1 MSFRIDKKNLNKYFY
16 FIFLPKI
23 KELSPLKIEQTIKIE
38 DLLGIEEQKSKVI
51 INTANF
57 LNNKPS
63 NHVLLWGARGMG
75 KSTLIKSVVSHFNL
89 KVKTQKKIYLIELLN
104 NSLDFLPEIIYFLNN
119 YNKKFIIYIDDL
131 SLELKNERFILF
143 KSLLEGSIL
152 SNSKNIKFYVTS
164 NQRHLSNKPSIKKEI
179 NDINKKEISDNL
191 ISLSDRFGL
200 WVGFHS
206 CSKSEYL
213 KIVKHYLK
221 KNLIKPSENLYKLS
235 IQWSLEKGNFSG
247 RTAHQFVNNLI
258 ASKN

>member
-1 MSFRIDKKNLNKYFY
+1 MSFKIDKKNLEKYFY

-23 KELSPLKIEQTIKIE
+23 KELSPLELEQKIKVG

-51 INTANF
+51 TNTSNF

-63 NHVLLWGARGMG
+63 NHILLWGARGMG
-75 KSTLIKSVVSHFNL
+75 KSTLIKSVVSFFNL
-89 KVKTQKKIYLIELLN
+89 KIKTPKKIYLIELLN
-104 NSLDFLPEIIYFLNN
+104 NSLDFLPEIVYFLNN
-119 YNKKFIIYIDDL
+119 YNKKFIIFIDDL

-152 SNSKNIKFYVTS
+152 SNSRNIKFYVTS
-164 NQRHLSNKPSIKKEI
+164 NQRHLSSKSSVKKEI
-179 NDINKKEISDNL
+179 NDLNEKEISDNL

-200 WVGFHS
+200 WVGFHG

-213 KIVKHYLK
+213 EIVKHYLK
-221 KNLIKPSENLYKLS
+221 KNSIQPSENLYKLS
-235 IQWSLEKGNFSG
+235 VQWSLEKGNFSG

>member
-1 MSFRIDKKNLNKYFY
+1 MSFKINKKNLEKYFY

-23 KELSPLKIEQTIKIE
+23 NELSPLKLEQKIKVE

-51 INTANF
+51 TNTFNF

-63 NHVLLWGARGMG
+63 NHILLWGARGMG

-89 KVKTQKKIYLIELLN
+89 KVKKKKIYLIELLN
-104 NSLDFLPEIIYFLNN
+104 NSLDFLPEIVYFLND
-119 YNKKFIIYIDDL
+119 YNKKFIIFIDDL
-131 SLELKNERFILF
+131 ALELKNERFILF

-152 SNSKNIKFYVTS
+152 SNSSNVKFYVTS
-164 NQRHLSNKPSIKKEI
+164 NQRHLSNKSSLKKDI
-179 NDINKKEISDNL
+179 NDLNEKENFDNL

-200 WVGFHS
+200 WVGFHG
-206 CSKSEYL
+206 CSKAEYL
-213 KIVKHYLK
+213 EIVKHYLK
-221 KNLIKPSENLYKLS
+221 KNLIQPSESLCKLS
-235 IQWSLEKGNFSG
+235 VQWSLEKGNFSG